1 MRMEYLVFKR
11 SRLFFGIGIVH
22 IRQVIANATIAPVPL
37 TPPGY
42 AGLIFYRGELFDVAD
57 LGVILGERPGIKS
70 EANPTILLKW
80 NQNGMALSADEIV
93 GLKSIEEKAVE
104 PENFLLEG
112 MQLKIIT
119 PERVWKMLSEL
130 SYGPR
135 QI

>member
-11 SRLFFGIGIVH
+11 SQICFGIGLEH
-22 IRQVIANATIAPVPL
+22 IRKVIANATIAPVPL

-42 AGLIFYRGELFDVAD
+42 MGLIFFRGELFDVAD
-57 LGVILGERPGIKS
+57 LGVIMGERTAKKS
-70 EANPTILLKW
+70 EGNPTILLKW
-80 NQNGMALSADEIV
+80 DQKGIALSTDEIV
-93 GLKSIEEKAVE
+93 GLKYVEEKAAG
-104 PENFLLEG
+104 PESFLLEG
-112 MQLKIIT
+112 IQIKIIT